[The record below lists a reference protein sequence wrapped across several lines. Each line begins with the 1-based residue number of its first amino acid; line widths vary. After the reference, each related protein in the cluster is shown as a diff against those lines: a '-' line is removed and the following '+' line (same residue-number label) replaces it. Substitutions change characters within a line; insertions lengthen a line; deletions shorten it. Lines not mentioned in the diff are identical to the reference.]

1 MPRSRKRTRGKKNKR
16 RATSSSSSTCSSSSS
31 SSSSDGHRARKSRRT
46 RRASPAVSQNVILSS
61 VIPEFDPLVD
71 DIEMWINVV
80 EANAR
85 AFSWS
90 DRVLQYQA
98 LQKLRNTHSCMEKF
112 ILNLNKNPL
121 KSIVLYSLKIQA
133 VYLMKI

>member
-1 MPRSRKRTRGKKNKR
+1 MPRSRKRAREKKSKR
-16 RATSSSSSTCSSSSS
+16 RATPESTSSSSS
-31 SSSSDGHRARKSRRT
+31 SSSSDESRHRKSRRT
-46 RRASPAVSQNVILSS
+46 RRASPTVSQNVIVSS

-98 LQKLRNTHSCMEKF
+98 LQKLRNTAKTWYDS
-112 ILNLNKNPL
+112 LQKN
-121 KSIVLYSLKIQA
+121 
-133 VYLMKI
+133 MTR